1 MHCYYLKKFV
11 NIILCALIVAF
22 IYIGLYS
29 ICLFGSRALTTYAIT
44 QNIAEVPASYLSAGD
59 IIDDSYAVI
68 TCLDDKT
75 IYALNMEDN
84 NFYIVELD
92 EDYTSRTKED
102 RTKLCYNPETAI
114 HVKTAV
120 QVNDVSEINL
130 KTEGCFNMTK
140 VFCNYCGKEITKD
153 DQRVRMLVSIRPHS
167 VLPVC
172 DKDVDFHLTCVN
184 KAFGDGFAEDIEEQY
199 NKRKAAMNKKKEET
213 N

>member
-1 MHCYYLKKFV
+1 MRYYLKKFV
-11 NIILCALIVAF
+11 HIILSVLIVAF

-29 ICLFGSRALTTYAIT
+29 ICFFGSRALTTYAIT
-44 QNIAEVPASYLSAGD
+44 QNIAKAPASYLDAGD

-68 TCLDDKT
+68 TCLDNKT
-75 IYALNMEDN
+75 VYTLNMEDN

-130 KTEGCFNMTK
+130 KTEGSFNMTK

-153 DQRVRMLVSIRPHS
+153 DQRVRMFVSIRPHS
-167 VLPVC
+167 VLPVY
-172 DKDVDFHLTCVN
+172 DKDVDFHLACVN
-184 KAFGDGFAEDIEEQY
+184 KAFGNGFAEDIEEEY
-199 NKRKAAMNKKKEET
+199 NAKKAAKNKKKEET